1 MITHKNNELTLKN
14 LNEEVKLRGWV
25 HRRRD
30 LGGLIFIDLRDIK
43 GLTQLVFN
51 PENINYQLAQTL
63 KQEYVIEVKGKV
75 IERVSKNKD
84 LITGDIEVEVISL
97 NVINKA
103 KQPPIQ
109 IGYED
114 NANEESR
121 LKYRYLDMR
130 KKEVNNFLIKRHLIT
145 QSLRKTLLEEAYL
158 ELETP
163 ILGKSTPEGARDFLV
178 PARLYHGAFYALPQS
193 PQIYKQLY
201 MISGFEKYFQFAK
214 CFRDED
220 LRSDRQLEFTQ
231 LDIEASFVNEDN
243 IQALVEK
250 LMKNVY
256 KDVLNIE
263 LSTPFIKMTYKEA
276 INKYGSDKPDLRYA
290 LEMADINLTNLE
302 IPFLENKVTKKL
314 VINNGAS
321 LTRKEIDELTN
332 EAKKNHGDGL
342 IFLKY
347 QNNLLSGSILKF
359 INDQE
364 AFIKAHE
371 LVNDDLLLI
380 GFAENYEDAS
390 VSLGAV
396 RRLVAKKLNLIDEN
410 KLAFLWIKDF
420 PLFEYSKEEERLVA
434 RHHPFTQAQDF
445 SGEPSQMLA
454 KAYDLVLNG
463 YELGGGSIRIYLK
476 DEQEKM
482 FNLLGLDENTIKE
495 RFGFF
500 IEALEYG
507 TPPHG
512 GIALGLDR
520 LVMLMTNTTNI
531 RDVVA
536 FPKTQNARDLMTNA
550 PGTVDQ
556 EQLTDLGIKINEN
569 K

>member
-396 RRLVAKKLNLIDEN
+396 RRLVA
-410 KLAFLWIKDF
+410 
-420 PLFEYSKEEERLVA
+420 
-434 RHHPFTQAQDF
+434 
-445 SGEPSQMLA
+445 
-454 KAYDLVLNG
+454 
-463 YELGGGSIRIYLK
+463 
-476 DEQEKM
+476 
-482 FNLLGLDENTIKE
+482 
-495 RFGFF
+495 
-500 IEALEYG
+500 
-507 TPPHG
+507 
-512 GIALGLDR
+512 
-520 LVMLMTNTTNI
+520 
-531 RDVVA
+531 
-536 FPKTQNARDLMTNA
+536 
-550 PGTVDQ
+550 
-556 EQLTDLGIKINEN
+556 
-569 K
+569 

>member
-14 LNEEVKLRGWV
+14 INETVKLRGWV

-51 PENINYQLAQTL
+51 PENKNYQLAQSL
-63 KQEYVIEVKGKV
+63 KQEYIIEVEGTV

-84 LITGDIEVEVISL
+84 LLTGDIEVLVTEL
-97 NVINKA
+97 KVINKA

-114 NANEESR
+114 NANEETR

-130 KKEVNNFLIKRHLIT
+130 KKEVNTYLLKRQQIT
-145 QSLRKTLLEEAYL
+145 QSLRKTLLEEQYL

-178 PARLYHGAFYALPQS
+178 PARLYHGSFYALPQS

-231 LDIEASFVNEDN
+231 LDIEASFVEEKD
-243 IQALVEK
+243 IRVLVEK
-250 LMKNVY
+250 LMKNVF
-256 KDVLNIE
+256 KDVLEIEVKTPFIE
-263 LSTPFIKMTYKEA
+263 LSYQDAMA
-276 INKYGSDKPDLRYA
+276 KYGSDKPDLRFD
-290 LEMADINLTNLE
+290 LEMANIDLSKYE
-302 IPFLENKVTKKL
+302 IPFLNNKITKKL
-314 VINNGAS
+314 LINNGAH
-321 LTRKEIDELTN
+321 LTRKELDELVL
-332 EAKKNHGDGL
+332 EAKKNHGEGL

-347 QNNLLSGSILKF
+347 QDHTLSGSIVKF
-359 INDQE
+359 IDDHQC
-364 AFIKAHE
+364 FIINEK
-371 LVNDDLLLI
+371 LVNNDLLLI
-380 GFAENYEDAS
+380 SFADEEEDAL
-390 VSLGAV
+390 VSLGVV
-396 RRLVAKKLNLIDEN
+396 RKTVAKKLNLIDEN
-410 KLAFLWIKDF
+410 KLSFLWVKDF

-445 SGEPSQMLA
+445 NGEAKEMLA

-476 DEQEKM
+476 EEQEKM
-482 FNLLGLDENTIKE
+482 FRMLGLDEATIKE

-520 LVMLMTNTTNI
+520 LVMLMTKTTNI
-531 RDVVA
+531 RDVIA

-550 PGTVDQ
+550 PGTVDL
-556 EQLTDLGIKINEN
+556 EQLDDLGIKISEKN
-569 K
+569 